1 MLYLTIIKWGD
12 CMYKKS
18 ILLVSIVA
26 TIIIFFEQTKKP
38 AITQESR
45 KLCLKHNLNSFET
58 TKGGAFNG

>member
-1 MLYLTIIKWGD
+1 
-12 CMYKKS
+12 MYKK
-18 ILLVSIVA
+18 IDVVSFCRNSDNY
-26 TIIIFFEQTKKP
+26 FFEQTKKP